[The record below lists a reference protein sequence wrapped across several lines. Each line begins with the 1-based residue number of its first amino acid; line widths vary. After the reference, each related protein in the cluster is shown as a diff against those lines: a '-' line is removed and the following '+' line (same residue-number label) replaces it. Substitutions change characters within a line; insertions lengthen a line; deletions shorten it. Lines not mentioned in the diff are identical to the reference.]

1 MRNKIPCSAERLTL
15 LDPPM
20 IQSVVD
26 RGAFQIGSQYLAEN
40 RVRIVEADES
50 QISSAVIGSSGLYE
64 QTIRLK
70 DGHLVSKCSCA
81 LPEEPMCRHCVAV
94 LLEYHRW
101 AQPRTNRKM
110 KPTPT
115 VHAAPSPSNGNGT
128 TAATGPSSVDLKLSE
143 VMAFIEWLQ
152 PAMKAVE
159 RGQSLPDSSK
169 LSGDVAVWAEALRN
183 LDDRRREGEAIQLSL
198 ECDIRDREAYVG
210 RMTQQLQASMGEVK
224 NAQVA
229 YQQAMQELATYKDAL
244 AKLTDIATEVGGFDT
259 QLNSIAGDMLAKGA
273 QLEKLAAS
281 FRDVAV
287 ALKMTA
293 NPPSPSEER

>member
-1 MRNKIPCSAERLTL
+1 MRNKIPCSAERLSL

-26 RGAFQIGSQYLAEN
+26 RGAFQIGTQYVAEN

-81 LPEEPMCRHCVAV
+81 LPEEPMCRHCIAV

-101 AQPRTNRKM
+101 AQPRTSRK
-110 KPTPT
+110 PRPAPT
-115 VHAAPSPSNGNGT
+115 VQTAASPSNGNGT
-128 TAATGPSSVDLKLSE
+128 VSGGTSSSVDLKLSE

-159 RGQSLPDSSK
+159 RGQPMPDSSK
-169 LSGDVAVWAEALRN
+169 LSGDVAAWAHAIRN
-183 LDDRRREGEAIQLSL
+183 LDERRREGEEIQLSL
-198 ECDIRDREAYVG
+198 ESEIRDREAYVG
-210 RMTQQLQASMGEVK
+210 RLTNQLQASMGEVK
-224 NAQVA
+224 TAQVA
-229 YQQAMQELATYKDAL
+229 HQEAMQELATYKSAL
-244 AKLTDIATEVGGFDT
+244 ARVADLATEVGGYDN
-259 QLNSIAGDMLAKGA
+259 QLKSIAGDMLSKGT
-273 QLEKLAAS
+273 QLEKLATS
-281 FRDVAV
+281 FREVAA
-287 ALKMTA
+287 ALRTLTKSG
-293 NPPSPSEER
+293 PSQ

>member
-1 MRNKIPCSAERLTL
+1 MRNKIPCSAERLSL

-26 RGAFQIGSQYLAEN
+26 RGAFQIGTQYVAEN

-81 LPEEPMCRHCVAV
+81 LPEEPMCRHCIAV

-101 AQPRTNRKM
+101 AQPRTSRK
-110 KPTPT
+110 PRPAPT
-115 VHAAPSPSNGNGT
+115 VQTAASPSNGNGT
-128 TAATGPSSVDLKLSE
+128 VSGGTFSSVDLKLSE

-159 RGQSLPDSSK
+159 RGQPMPDSSK
-169 LSGDVAVWAEALRN
+169 LSGDVAAWAHAIRN
-183 LDDRRREGEAIQLSL
+183 LDERRREGEEIQLSL
-198 ECDIRDREAYVG
+198 ESEIRDREAYVG
-210 RMTQQLQASMGEVK
+210 RLTNQLQASMGEVK
-224 NAQVA
+224 TAQVA
-229 YQQAMQELATYKDAL
+229 HQEAMQELATHKSAL
-244 AKLTDIATEVGGFDT
+244 ARVADLATEVGGYDN
-259 QLNSIAGDMLAKGA
+259 QLKSIAGDMLSKGT
-273 QLEKLAAS
+273 QLEKLATS
-281 FRDVAV
+281 FREVAA
-287 ALKMTA
+287 ALRTLTKSG
-293 NPPSPSEER
+293 PSQ